1 MGRLILLTDLDDTLF
16 TSERKL
22 PVGERPTQAVATDRE
37 GNPLSYQSQAQQ
49 RLWSVLKESAD
60 VIVPV
65 TGRTTAALDRVTL
78 HPKGGL
84 AIVSHGSL
92 IVEEGRVHPDW
103 SDYLLRYS
111 NPTLQISASKS
122 PLQKLEE
129 ARQILVDFLEK
140 DGWED
145 SVSVRV
151 LMDQGHPAY
160 LSVKAPKC
168 IDAGLEH
175 WLQQAA
181 ISTTLR
187 IHVNGRNAALMPLH
201 AGKSNAC
208 RFLLDEVL
216 GRTPE
221 DTVLTFG
228 DSLSDITFMDQGDMA
243 LLPTRSQ
250 AWSIIKELA

>member
-49 RLWSVLKESAD
+49 RVWSVLKESAD

-65 TGRTTAALDRVTL
+65 TGRTTAALDRVSL

-84 AIVSHGSL
+84 AVVSHGSL
-92 IVEEGRVHPDW
+92 IVEEGRVHPAW
-103 SDYLLRYS
+103 TDYLRRHS
-111 NPTLQISASKS
+111 NPSLQIGGSKS
-122 PLQKLEE
+122 PLQTLEE
-129 ARQILVDFLEK
+129 ARQMLVDFLSS
-140 DGWED
+140 DGRED

-160 LSVKAPKC
+160 LSVKAPER
-168 IDAGLEH
+168 IDAALEH
-175 WLQQAA
+175 WLGQTA
-181 ISTTLR
+181 ISSALR

-201 AGKSNAC
+201 AGKANAC
-208 RFLLDEVL
+208 RFLLDVVL
-216 GRTPE
+216 ELSHE

-228 DSLSDITFMDQGDMA
+228 DSRSDISFMGQGDMA
-243 LLPTRSQ
+243 LLPTHSQ
-250 AWSIIKELA
+250 AWSIIKEIM